1 MESGKS
7 MPIVGIKKKTVVI
20 LIFIS
25 DLTVIPQSKG
35 KEKIELT
42 LARMYKNIKTQ
53 TRELLITVL

>member
-1 MESGKS
+1 